1 MSDSNAKVDPR
12 KEESLK
18 EICFRAVRKH
28 FVAVGTASIAGEYAT
43 SFEGEPIVTEMPQ
56 FGSL

>member
-1 MSDSNAKVDPR
+1 MSHSNDKVDQR
-12 KEESLK
+12 KEKSLK
-18 EICFRAVRKH
+18 EMCFQAVRKH

-43 SFEGEPIVTEMPQ
+43 SFEGKPILREMFL